1 MDDFDLEALQA
12 QLSQAQDAK
21 STVRLA
27 ERNVVD
33 LILKIKD
40 LGMFA
45 EPLLYTLS
53 GREYL
58 TESQLEREIKAAVD
72 RQHGCV
78 ALVDLPML
86 LEVDLVHC
94 ERIASKIVR
103 ESKTELLQVEGD
115 MISQVYFDEMAVEIN
130 DLLQQSGCMSV
141 TDLAKRYNLSL
152 EMIQQEA
159 KARLGSKIQGKMD
172 TGLIYTDAYINRV
185 KVQLRGA
192 LRAASSP
199 VNVKAL
205 TKKLRLAGAS
215 GSLIG
220 GLIEELAN
228 SGSVK
233 GDVKN
238 SGMMFTPHVY
248 SAMQNELIKST
259 FRQNGYITF
268 ASLKEQGIPRPEKFF
283 HGLVPDAQPLDSVS
297 IGDEILLQTDATL
310 ENTLAD
316 GTWCDVKAVL
326 PADFN
331 TQDCCKVLAKS
342 SVAKSAAKTKAAFVM
357 AETGFVTAA
366 FLERCEKVLVEHAQG
381 DAAAQLEQKHAST
394 SAVSVK
400 ALERVEGAQRAE
412 APDSDDDWD
421 MGSKKKKGKKGKGG
435 GKKPPGPA
443 PVAADDDWDTG
454 GKKGKKG
461 KKGKGGKG
469 ANQNQKGAAKENQ
482 QASAAPSP
490 PGTGELL
497 NVLLEAFPELQDVG
511 ETESL
516 AAAIVDRG
524 RPAAWAAFESA
535 LKAAFTR
542 GAEKRRKRLAEL
554 TPLLSASY
562 KRFLLY
568 SKGLPLFENE
578 DDEDGAL
585 LSTMSRHLLRS
596 NGLEAADLLVRSA
609 AWAEIISGSDAVS
622 EDNPALEAAGPIPD
636 AERNNLAKV
645 LGGKAM
651 AVVETAVKGKNADS
665 FAAALEEAARECCD
679 IKLVKLDKK
688 EEKRLLEDYQVQL
701 SEQFGACQDPT
712 VLLSL
717 LAPLLFFKVHNVA
730 VTIPGKGLAGA
741 LGRLEGKLSEHAFET
756 VMAYHKLV
764 VAKIKESTPEV
775 LAALEEQVPAIKDLV
790 AAEDPYV

>member
-1 MDDFDLEALQA
+1 M
-12 QLSQAQDAK
+12 
-21 STVRLA
+21 
-27 ERNVVD
+27 
-33 LILKIKD
+33 
-40 LGMFA
+40 
-45 EPLLYTLS
+45 
-53 GREYL
+53 
-58 TESQLEREIKAAVD
+58 
-72 RQHGCV
+72 
-78 ALVDLPML
+78 
-86 LEVDLVHC
+86 
-94 ERIASKIVR
+94 
-103 ESKTELLQVEGD
+103 
-115 MISQVYFDEMAVEIN
+115 
-130 DLLQQSGCMSV
+130 
-141 TDLAKRYNLSL
+141 
-152 EMIQQEA
+152 
-159 KARLGSKIQGKMD
+159 
-172 TGLIYTDAYINRV
+172 
-185 KVQLRGA
+185 
-192 LRAASSP
+192 
-199 VNVKAL
+199 
-205 TKKLRLAGAS
+205 
-215 GSLIG
+215 
-220 GLIEELAN
+220 
-228 SGSVK
+228 
-233 GDVKN
+233 
-238 SGMMFTPHVY
+238 
-248 SAMQNELIKST
+248 
-259 FRQNGYITF
+259 
-268 ASLKEQGIPRPEKFF
+268 
-283 HGLVPDAQPLDSVS
+283 
-297 IGDEILLQTDATL
+297 
-310 ENTLAD
+310 
-316 GTWCDVKAVL
+316 
-326 PADFN
+326 
-331 TQDCCKVLAKS
+331 
-342 SVAKSAAKTKAAFVM
+342 
-357 AETGFVTAA
+357 
-366 FLERCEKVLVEHAQG
+366 
-381 DAAAQLEQKHAST
+381 
-394 SAVSVK
+394 
-400 ALERVEGAQRAE
+400 
-412 APDSDDDWD
+412 
-421 MGSKKKKGKKGKGG
+421 
-435 GKKPPGPA
+435 
-443 PVAADDDWDTG
+443 
-454 GKKGKKG
+454 
-461 KKGKGGKG
+461 
-469 ANQNQKGAAKENQ
+469 
-482 QASAAPSP
+482 
-490 PGTGELL
+490 
-497 NVLLEAFPELQDVG
+497 
-511 ETESL
+511 

-524 RPAAWAAFESA
+524 RPAAWAAFESS

-790 AAEDPYV
+790 AAEDTYV